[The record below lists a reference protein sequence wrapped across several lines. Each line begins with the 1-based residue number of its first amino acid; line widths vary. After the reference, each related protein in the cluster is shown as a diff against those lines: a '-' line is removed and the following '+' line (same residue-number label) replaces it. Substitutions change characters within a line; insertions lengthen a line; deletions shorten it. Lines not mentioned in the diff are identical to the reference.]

1 MTDAMLNQGY
11 FAPPEH
17 NAFGAKSTV
26 TSDILVASAW
36 SAPGKEKPAPIA
48 AKEDTKTPSSSQPEA
63 SSSVSQTAKSDSA
76 KPVELKPASGGSHLH
91 SVDALRGNSGADTP
105 LAFSVQLA
113 SSHVREDGR
122 LNYDS
127 IVRDGVKNFSAIDST
142 PTGPAPTLLEAG
154 LDKVSK
160 HIIDD
165 KETRHQF
172 NHYSGE
178 FLKTASLFAT
188 PKIGMASAALLY
200 GLDNVHTDADL
211 LTGTAD
217 FALGGAKGAAMRQL
231 FTVAQRN
238 MSFAPAKGVAMG
250 MASRGVEV
258 TFSREMITNPGAG
271 VERLKRETLNPALMA
286 YDAATFVAAEG
297 MFGAANKMT
306 AGALKRSPLAASMT
320 MGGSFGLVNGGSS
333 EIIRQQ
339 SAGENFDLGKVLKH
353 AGLEGGV
360 GALGA
365 GFGAKASDPM
375 FYKSMGQRM
384 NNLDATAKNALM
396 ASGLK
401 ENTGLKTYE
410 ITGDKLPV
418 VRFQNG
424 ETSEATTTVR
434 EVKKYFFFEK
444 KGPEKTLEL
453 FHNEVPTRNDNGVK
467 LIPGKSLIA
476 NCFPERLSP
485 ELRSMHALPE
495 STGAIW
501 LDVASKSNRMRLV
514 ADNTIKADPASYK
527 PLGTMTKLA
536 RPEITM
542 NVMAPLAVGN
552 MENPNDPNTKAAWE
566 AFDRDLANAKKVGV
580 DGVSTDIWWGLVEPK
595 PGEYNWKYYDQLSE
609 HIKSHGLKWVPILSL
624 HQAGGNVGD
633 DVYVPLP
640 FWVWGHLASKA
651 GSSNPD
657 YAKYQSEQGNK
668 SSEYVSAWAT
678 DLALPRYKALM
689 ESFQNHFA
697 DRRNDIAEINVSLGP
712 AGEIRYPSYNSH
724 DQNSGYP
731 TRGALQ
737 SYSEAAVKSFQD
749 FAVKKYGSADK
760 VKEAWG
766 AEFGDNIAPPKNPGE
781 FFGQDKHHHTQYG
794 KDFFDWYNE
803 SLTKHGKQV
812 LNTALDVFGAKD
824 APFSGIDIGA
834 KMPGVHWRVGERQG
848 DNIVMGD
855 RLAELAA
862 GLITTSRNDWWS
874 DDLGRGYRPM
884 LQMFKDVQRPDSKSR
899 VVPHFTALE
908 MADGHEGPGV
918 KSMPYALA
926 TWVGQEAVRQGLTL
940 KGENALSWNLHDHA
954 SWDRMRSF
962 IDLPGNQNG
971 YYHGLTLLRM
981 GDVLNSDVG
990 RSRLAEMIQAIKNA
1004 RPPEALPE
1012 AK

>member
-1 MTDAMLNQGY
+1 MTDAMLTPGY
-11 FAPPEH
+11 FAPPEQS
-17 NAFGAKSTV
+17 AFGTKTSIA
-26 TSDILVASAW
+26 SDILVASAW
-36 SAPGKEKPAPIA
+36 SAPPKDKAAEPSKDAKAEPAKESKPEAKPAFDA
-48 AKEDTKTPSSSQPEA
+48 SQI
-63 SSSVSQTAKSDSA
+63 
-76 KPVELKPASGGSHLH
+76 H
-91 SVDALRGNSGADTP
+91 SITSMDRLADPNAP
-105 LAFSVQLA
+105 LAMSVKLGP
-113 SSHVREDGR
+113 SYVTNDGR
-122 LNYDS
+122 LNYES
-127 IVRDGVKNFSAIDST
+127 FFKNGVTNYSALDFT

-154 LDKVSK
+154 IDKVSK

-165 KETRHQF
+165 KDTRHQF
-172 NHYSGE
+172 NHYTGE
-178 FLKTASLFAT
+178 FFKTASLFAT
-188 PKIGMASAALLY
+188 PKVGMASAALLY
-200 GLDNVHTDADL
+200 GLDNVHTDQDL

-231 FTVAQRN
+231 FTVAQKN

-250 MASRGVEV
+250 MAGRGVEV
-258 TFSREMITNPGAG
+258 VFSREMITDPGAG
-271 VERLKRETLNPALMA
+271 IERLKRETVNPALMA

-297 MFGAANKMT
+297 MFGAANKFT
-306 AGALKRSPLAASMT
+306 SGALKRSPLAASMT
-320 MGGSFGLVNGGSS
+320 MGGSFGLVNGGST

-339 SAGENFDLGKVLKH
+339 SAGENFDLAKVLKH

-365 GFGAKASDPM
+365 GFGARASDPM
-375 FYKSMGQRM
+375 FYKNMGQRL
-384 NNLDATAKNALM
+384 NNLDATAKNALT
-396 ASGLK
+396 ASGLR
-401 ENTGLKTYE
+401 EHTGLKTYE

-418 VRFQNG
+418 VQFQNG
-424 ETSEATTTVR
+424 EISQASTTVR

-476 NCFPERLSP
+476 NCFPERLSL
-485 ELRSMHALPE
+485 ELRNMHALPE

-514 ADNTIKADPASYK
+514 ADNTVKADPASYK
-527 PLGTMTKLA
+527 PLGTMTKLS

-552 MENPNDPNTKAAWE
+552 MENPNDPNSKPAWE
-566 AFDRDLANAKKVGV
+566 AFDRDLANAKKIGV

-595 PGEYNWKYYDQLSE
+595 PGEYNWKYYDKLSE
-609 HIKSHGLKWVPILSL
+609 HVKNHGLKWVPILSL

-640 FWVWGHLASKA
+640 FWVWGHLAAKA
-651 GSSNPD
+651 GSNNPD

-678 DLALPRYKALM
+678 ELALPRYKALM

-697 DRRNDIAEINVSLGP
+697 NRRNDISEINVSLGP
-712 AGEIRYPSYNSH
+712 AGEVRYPSYNSH
-724 DQNSGYP
+724 DANSGYP

-737 SYSEAAVKSFQD
+737 AYSEVAVKSFQD
-749 FAVKKYGSADK
+749 YAIKKYGSPEK

-766 AEFGDNIAPPKNPGE
+766 NEYGETIVPPKNPGE
-781 FFGQDKHHHTQYG
+781 FLGQDKHHHTQYG
-794 KDFFDWYNE
+794 KDFFDWYNQ
-803 SLTKHGKQV
+803 SLTNHGKLV
-812 LNTALDVFGAKD
+812 LNTALDVFGSKD

-834 KMPGVHWRVGERQG
+834 KMPGVHWRVGEHQDGR
-848 DNIVMGD
+848 VVSGD

-884 LQMFKDVQRPDSKSR
+884 LQMFKDVQRPDSKSK

-908 MADGHEGPGV
+908 MADGHEGPNV
-918 KSMPYALA
+918 KSMPYSLA
-926 TWVGQEAVRQGLTL
+926 TWVGREATRQGLTL

-971 YYHGLTLLRM
+971 YYHGLTILRL
-981 GDVLNSDVG
+981 GDVINSDVG
-990 RSRLAEMIQAIKNA
+990 RSRLAEIIQSVKNA
-1004 RPPEALPE
+1004 RPAEALPE

>member
-1 MTDAMLNQGY
+1 MTDAMLTPGY
-11 FAPPEH
+11 FAPPEQ
-17 NAFGAKSTV
+17 NAFGTKTSIA
-26 TSDILVASAW
+26 SDILSASAW
-36 SAPGKEKPAPIA
+36 SAPPKEKAGEPELSTRPENA
-48 AKEDTKTPSSSQPEA
+48 AKREFDATKIQSRTSLER
-63 SSSVSQTAKSDSA
+63 
-76 KPVELKPASGGSHLH
+76 L
-91 SVDALRGNSGADTP
+91 ADPNAP
-105 LAFSVQLA
+105 LALSVKLA
-113 SSHVREDGR
+113 PSRVTDDGR
-122 LNYDS
+122 INYETYF
-127 IVRDGVKNFSAIDST
+127 KNGINNYSTLDFT

-154 LDKVSK
+154 IDKVSK
-160 HIIDD
+160 HVIDD

-172 NHYSGE
+172 NHYTGE
-178 FLKTASLFAT
+178 FFKTASLFAT
-188 PKIGMASAALLY
+188 PKIGMASAAMLY
-200 GLDNVHTDADL
+200 GLDNVHTNQDL
-211 LTGTAD
+211 LTGAAD
-217 FALGGAKGAAMRQL
+217 FALGGVKGAAMRHM
-231 FTVAQRN
+231 FTVAQKN

-250 MASRGVEV
+250 MAGRGAEV
-258 TFSREMITNPGAG
+258 VFSREMITNPSAG
-271 VERLKRETLNPALMA
+271 LERLKRETVNPALMA

-297 MFGAANKMT
+297 MFGAVNKFT
-306 AGALKRSPLAASMT
+306 SGALKRSPLAASMT
-320 MGGSFGLVNGGSS
+320 MGGSFGLVNGGST

-365 GFGAKASDPM
+365 GFGARASDPM
-375 FYKSMGQRM
+375 FYKNMGQR
-384 NNLDATAKNALM
+384 LDATAKNALS

-401 ENTGLKTYE
+401 ETAGLKTYE
-410 ITGDKLPV
+410 ITGDKVPV
-418 VRFQNG
+418 VKFQNG
-424 ETSEATTTVR
+424 EINQASTTVR

-444 KGPEKTLEL
+444 KGPEKSLEL
-453 FHNEVPTRNDNGVK
+453 FHNEAQTRNENGVK

-476 NCFPERLSP
+476 NCFPETLSP
-485 ELRSMHALPE
+485 ELRSMHALSK
-495 STGAIW
+495 STGTIW
-501 LDVASKSNRMRLV
+501 LDVAANSNRMRLV
-514 ADNTIKADPASYK
+514 ADNTIKADPAAYK
-527 PLGTMTKLA
+527 PLGTMTKLG

-566 AFDRDLANAKKVGV
+566 AFDRDLANAKKIGV

-595 PGEYNWKYYDQLSE
+595 PGEYNWKYYDQLSQ
-609 HIKSHGLKWVPILSL
+609 HIKNHGLKWVPILSL

-640 FWVWGHLASKA
+640 FWVWGHLANKA

-678 DLALPRYKALM
+678 EHALPRYKALM
-689 ESFQNHFA
+689 ESFQKHFA

-749 FAVKKYGSADK
+749 YAVKKYGSAEK

-766 AEFGDNIAPPKNPGE
+766 AEYGENIQPPKNPGE
-781 FFGQDKHHHTQYG
+781 FLGQDKHHHTQYG
-794 KDFFDWYNE
+794 KDFFDWYNQ
-803 SLTKHGKQV
+803 SLTNHGKQV

-834 KMPGVHWRVGERQG
+834 KMPGVHWRVGEHRDG
-848 DNIVMGD
+848 KVVSGD

-908 MADGHEGPGV
+908 MADGHEGPSV

-926 TWVGQEAVRQGLTL
+926 TWVGQEATRQGLTL

-981 GDVLNSDVG
+981 GDVLNSDLARG
-990 RSRLAEMIQAIKNA
+990 RLAEMIQAIKNA
-1004 RPPEALPE
+1004 RPPVALPE